1 LCHEIGETSSP
12 AASTAHGAV
21 PAGSMRYRWRPHHI
35 SVPTST
41 AAPSNV
47 PSTDGTPN
55 RTASPGS
62 EALSTVSGTGSV
74 TAMWSHSNPLDG
86 PATSTPRT
94 VAAVAAPR
102 PVHSGTHRRCTAG
115 SSSSGASDGF
125 SATVMPKSTAAS
137 TGRPRRS
144 AIQPATRPASSNG

>member
-1 LCHEIGETSSP
+1 MCQEIGETSSP
-12 AASTAHGAV
+12 AATTANGAV
-21 PAGSMRYRWRPHHI
+21 PAGSMRSRWRPI
-35 SVPTST
+35 QVSVPMRTT
-41 AAPSNV
+41 APSSV

-74 TAMWSHSNPLDG
+74 TAMRSHSNPLDG
-86 PATSTPRT
+86 PATSTPSS
-94 VAAVAAPR
+94 VATAAEISPAR
-102 PVHSGTHRRCTAG
+102 NGTQRRCTAG
-115 SSSSGASDGF
+115 SSSSGASDGL
-125 SATVMPKSTAAS
+125 SATVIPKSTAAS